1 MIKFSELYRK
11 NKEAFRQ
18 TMSAMWCSEP
28 ANESQKVYAKKIKGL
43 LDECFA
49 PENALP
55 LVQSMESYKHVNV
68 AIDKANELIG
78 GRWKKSYLPFQH
90 QYECWKALSEE
101 IIEDGIQ
108 KKKSIVV
115 TTGTGSGKT
124 ECFML
129 PLIHDLQKNYK
140 GNQIEAIFLY
150 PLNALM
156 EDQKNRLQ
164 EYLNGTDLKFAVYN
178 GNLPEKEDENNCELI
193 NEEKR
198 RFPSIIPT
206 RASMRSTPPNI
217 LLTNPTMLEYMLLR
231 TNDMPL
237 FTSGSLKWIVI
248 DETHTFTGAGAAEL
262 AMLLRRVL
270 KAFKVT
276 PEQVRF
282 ATSSATIGNG
292 AEEDLKL
299 KEFIAGIS
307 SQSFSQIEIIKGDRT
322 LGDYANSTV
331 REYAERLMKKEYL
344 PLNELIGGEDKSI
357 EDRLEVLDSLC
368 EKGLK
373 AKLHLFY
380 RVLNNGLRVKLTEH
394 KDGFFNIYTESPLDT
409 KDKTPYLELRRCK
422 KCGEYL
428 AIAEQDEKT
437 GIYSVPEIID
447 NDMFDFSSGSFMDNN
462 TVLFGLTKKKDFE
475 EESGNVPV
483 KVEEDKI
490 LPYNW
495 VEDGEW
501 HIVKNQQ
508 CKCPHCGQSFNEKEE
523 EVEDSDNLSSF
534 RLSTTLVSQILAPS
548 ILPLLKSTDGNKPHN
563 GQQYITFVDSR
574 QAAARC
580 TLKQN
585 LEQERM
591 WVQSRIYHELCKRTT
606 EYIKA
611 EDTLKKIKELEVRQD
626 FLEQQGD
633 NRDWAEYGKNASI
646 LKGLKENVKNVPCN
660 YMTWT
665 DIYNHLSG
673 PGEMEILERLCVQF
687 INRSQNSNEIDDYGR
702 PNGGTKVKYLY
713 MVMMEQLGKRPLLA
727 SSPET
732 MGLFTSYYPEL
743 DKITELPVAVINF
756 NTQVEKDNGLELKD
770 WKNLLKIFLDHSVRS
785 NESFFV
791 RDDIHNIDIFDCQ
804 RFESTKQPRRQ
815 VHKPSLESSNGRYS
829 TIVVLLCSLLPG
841 DGKMSSKV
849 KEYHQYLSN
858 VIKELWKQLLD
869 LQLLQLAYH
878 KNKAGNWV
886 QELDKNTKEPIY
898 RMNVERLCFKLYEN
912 PVLCKVAKSKNEH
925 PKYRPIETTFKGYT
939 PYQIG
944 NEPAKV
950 MAKPKK
956 WEVYPYYHGSDTKL
970 VAKQDILNWAHR
982 NRQILCENH
991 IWGENGCF
999 SNRLNAIH
1007 AYPNIF
1013 IQAEHTAQ
1021 IDKIVAKQSQEMFKE
1036 KNLNILACSTTME
1049 MGIDLGDLELV
1060 MMNSLPPHPANYKQ
1074 RVGRSGRGQG
1084 MISSAGITLCTSD
1097 SLALRT
1103 MYNPYEE
1110 IINRKVAV
1118 PFVDLQSKQVIQRHL
1133 NSYLLRES
1141 LTFNIGTDTRSS
1153 LKQECIEFF
1162 TNYYFKEDDHEQGR
1176 KDYTK
1181 IYVSANKLIYPDKKL
1196 GDEGVRYTIFKN
1208 YLDKV
1213 SKEDVRFLLKDTCFE
1228 NFEQDCIDET
1238 KKNIEDCYDILKERA
1253 NDIGEEY
1260 IKAKASYIGD
1270 KEFEETQNGKR
1281 LRKMFSCLLSQNLLQ
1296 FLSTNRFTPN
1306 ANMPV
1311 NIIEFDI
1318 NGNNL
1323 KNGWSSSVTSNPSYQ
1338 LQEALSQY
1346 APGNAVVYSNS
1357 VRYVRGILYTGIFRP
1372 DYSFKQVYTDGEH
1385 TVLNTPLPNAIPWPV
1400 NNREGLELIEPYA
1413 FIPDVNERVN
1423 RSYEKNRYTHVS
1435 AQLIGADDWMHDITS
1450 KHLFS
1455 IRSNRECVN
1464 AKILYYNEGI
1474 RNGYAVCTGCG
1485 KTMLETGPYNPIKD
1499 KSSKSK
1505 YDHYHISQT
1514 FNGQPVKCKGSN
1526 NPKKWR
1532 HNVILGGLFQTD
1544 YAEMIVRKSSQTN
1557 EIIDEKNVLNT
1568 LGIVFCT
1575 VLAKML
1581 GIERRD
1587 IDFVVMQ
1594 NKHLCIFDTNPGGAG
1609 YSNRLANIQMMNDV
1623 IDEADKFLDSV
1634 TSVDRLLDKFTMK
1647 YSNKLDIDE
1656 AKKWIKEEINLREQI
1671 PQNIMNAYASLSPR
1685 VANFTDIETD
1695 LKNAENV
1702 TLFVSSDW
1710 NQWRYQSSDVDELE
1724 LTWKNRIRK
1733 VRKLSDKINRRV
1745 FVIGDSH
1752 HVETPVKLM
1761 MKSMEDWCRC
1771 YAWHG
1776 QLADGVYPVA
1786 YINDRLY
1793 ITDVKEQLNP
1803 CGSWA
1808 SDCLYCINI
1817 PGVDLKGD
1825 CIDLTINTALP
1836 SSKFVLSMDKNTRI
1850 KSCELADVIAKNKEC
1865 DGLIQKFM
1873 EYCNQSN
1880 CGLEIEYM
1888 DEHLKSIVGMVTTIQ
1903 FIKYFVKKFNK
1914 PVESL
1919 KFVMEQYVDYGQYNG
1934 LESNL
1939 SNDRTRDQKLKDLI
1953 SQWTQVYDRTHIDS
1967 KYKKSLPH
1975 WRCLSFRCGEH
1986 VLEFYPNGGIINEW
2000 RLPYNSKPDDVTI
2013 ETELDL
2019 VRRKEV
2025 MYDVI
2030 VK

>member
-1 MIKFSELYRK
+1 MLKFTELYKK
-11 NKEAFRQ
+11 NREAFRQ

-28 ANESQKVYAKKIKGL
+28 ANESQRIYAEKIKEL

-49 PENALP
+49 PENAFP

-68 AIDKANELIG
+68 AIDRANKLIG
-78 GRWKKSYLPFQH
+78 GRWKKTYPPFQH
-90 QYECWKALSEE
+90 QYECWNALSEE
-101 IIEDGIQ
+101 ITEDGVS

-129 PLIHDLQKNYK
+129 PLIHDLQMIHDLQKNYNENK
-140 GNQIEAIFLY
+140 IEAIFLY

-156 EDQKNRLQ
+156 EDQKKRLQ
-164 EYLNGTDLKFAVYN
+164 EYLKNTNLTFAVYN
-178 GNLPEKEDENNCELI
+178 GNLPEKRDEDNRQLI
-193 NEEKR
+193 EEETNK
-198 RFPSIIPT
+198 FPSIIPT
-206 RASMRSTPPNI
+206 RVEMRNTPPNI

-248 DETHTFTGAGAAEL
+248 DETHTFTGAGATEL

-270 KAFKVT
+270 KAFDVT
-276 PEQVRF
+276 PDQVRF

-292 AEEDLKL
+292 EDEDLKL

-307 SQSFSQIEIIKGDRT
+307 GQSHSQIKIIKGERT
-322 LGDYANSTV
+322 LGDYSDESV
-331 REYAERLMKKEYL
+331 REYAERLMEKEYL
-344 PLNELIGGEDKSI
+344 PLNELIGGEGESI

-368 EKGLK
+368 EKGMK

-380 RVLNNGLRVKLTEH
+380 RVLTNGLRVKLTEH
-394 KDGFFNIYTESPLDT
+394 KDGFFKIYPESPLDS

-428 AIAEQDEKT
+428 AIAEQNEDT
-437 GIYSVPEIID
+437 GVYSVPEIID
-447 NDMFDFSSGSFMDNN
+447 NDMFDFSSSSFMNN
-462 TVLFGLTKKKDFE
+462 KTVLFGLTKKKDFE

-483 KVEEDKI
+483 KVEQDKI
-490 LPYNW
+490 LPYDW
-495 VEDGEW
+495 AEDGEW

-508 CKCPHCGQSFNEKEE
+508 CKCPHCGQSFNEKAE
-523 EVEDSDNLSSF
+523 EVEDSDHLNSF
-534 RLSTTLVSQILAPS
+534 RLSTTLISQILAPS
-548 ILPLLKSTDGNKPHN
+548 ILPLLKATDGNKPHN

-591 WVQSRIYHELCKRTT
+591 WVQSRVFHELCKRTT
-606 EYIKA
+606 EYLQAK
-611 EDTLKKIKELEVRQD
+611 DTIKKIKELEAKQI
-626 FLEQQGD
+626 FLEQQE
-633 NRDWAEYGKNASI
+633 DWAEYGKNASL
-646 LKGLKENVKNVPCN
+646 LKGLKEDVNNVPRN

-665 DIYNHLSG
+665 DIYNYLSG
-673 PGEMEILERLCVQF
+673 PNEKETLERLCIQF
-687 INRSQNSNEIDDYGR
+687 INRSQNSDEIEAGQPKDV
-702 PNGGTKVKYLY
+702 TKTKYLY
-713 MVMMEQLGKRPLLA
+713 MVMMEQLGKRPLFA

-743 DKITELPVAVINF
+743 DNITELPTAVVNF
-756 NTQVEKDNGLELKD
+756 NTKVVEKANEIALKD
-770 WKNLLKIFLDHSVRS
+770 WKNLLKIFIDHSVRS

-791 RDDIHNIDIFDCQ
+791 KDDNHNIDIFDCQ
-804 RFESTKQPRRQ
+804 RFESKKQPRRQ
-815 VHKPSLESSNGRYS
+815 VHKPSLESANGRYS
-829 TIVVLLCSLLPG
+829 TVVVLLCSLLPG

-849 KEYHQYLSN
+849 KEYHKYLSD
-858 VIKELWKQLLD
+858 VINELWTKLIDLRLLEHACKRRNNGWEAEYD
-869 LQLLQLAYH
+869 NQ
-878 KNKAGNWV
+878 
-886 QELDKNTKEPIY
+886 TKEPIY

-912 PVLCKVAKSKNEH
+912 PVMCKVAKSKNEH
-925 PKYRPIETTFKGYT
+925 PKYRPIETTFKGYA
-939 PYQIG
+939 PYLLG
-944 NEPAKV
+944 NEPIKITAE
-950 MAKPKK
+950 PDK
-956 WEVYPYYHGSDTKL
+956 WEVYPYYHGSATKPTTE
-970 VAKQDILNWAHR
+970 QDILSWAESCR
-982 NRQILCENH
+982 KILWENH

-999 SNRLNAIH
+999 TNRLNAIH
-1007 AYPNIF
+1007 VYPSIF

-1036 KNLNILACSTTME
+1036 KDLNILACSTTME

-1060 MMNSLPPHPANYKQ
+1060 MMNSLPPHPANFKQ
-1074 RVGRSGRGQG
+1074 RAGRSGRGLG
-1084 MISSAGITLCTSD
+1084 MNSSASITLCTSD
-1097 SLALRT
+1097 SLGLRT
-1103 MYNPYEE
+1103 MYNPYGE

-1118 PFVDLQSKQVIQRHL
+1118 PFVDMQSKQVIQRHL

-1141 LTFNIGTDTRSS
+1141 LTFNIGVDTQTS

-1162 TNYYFKEDDHEQGR
+1162 TNYKFGR
-1176 KDYTK
+1176 DKNGENNYEYIFLKDRRVFPENK
-1181 IYVSANKLIYPDKKL
+1181 I
-1196 GDEGVRYTIFKN
+1196 GDEGIRYAAFKN
-1208 YLDKV
+1208 SLESVKI
-1213 SKEDVRFLLKDTCFE
+1213 EDVKFLLKDTCFE

-1238 KKNIEDCYDILKERA
+1238 KKDIEDCYNLLKERA

-1260 IKAKASYIGD
+1260 KKAKDDYIGRFD
-1270 KEFEETQNGKR
+1270 ETRNGKR
-1281 LRKMFSCLLSQNLLQ
+1281 LRKKFSGLLSQNLLQ

-1323 KNGWSSSVTSNPSYQ
+1323 RSSWSSSVTSNPSYQ

-1385 TVLNTPLPNAIPWPV
+1385 TVLNSSLPNAIPWSV
-1400 NNREGLELIEPYA
+1400 NNRTELELIEPYA
-1413 FIPDVNERVN
+1413 FIPDVKEPVS
-1423 RSYEKNRYTHVS
+1423 RSYEKNIYTRVS
-1435 AQLIGADDWMHDITS
+1435 AQLIGANDWEDTIG

-1455 IRSNRECVN
+1455 IRSNRECGN
-1464 AKILYYNEGI
+1464 AKMLYYNEGI
-1474 RNGYAVCTGCG
+1474 GYGYAVCTGCG
-1485 KTMLETGPYNPIKD
+1485 KTMLEMSPYNRIRD
-1499 KSSKSK
+1499 NSSKSK
-1505 YDHYHISQT
+1505 DKDKYDHNDIRKTNNS
-1514 FNGQPVKCKGSN
+1514 KCKGSN
-1526 NPKKWR
+1526 NPQKWR

-1544 YAEMIVRKSSQTN
+1544 YTEIVVRKHSMTN

-1647 YSNKLDIDE
+1647 YSNKLDVDE
-1656 AKKWIKEEINLREQI
+1656 AKKWIKEEISLRGQI
-1671 PQNIMNAYASLSPR
+1671 PPSIMNSYARLSPR
-1685 VANFTDIETD
+1685 IANFSDIVSD
-1695 LKNAENV
+1695 LKNAKEV
-1702 TLFVSSDW
+1702 TLFVGSDW
-1710 NQWRYQSSDVDELE
+1710 NQWRYQSSNVDELE
-1724 LTWKNRIRK
+1724 QTWKNRIRK
-1733 VRKLSDKINRRV
+1733 VRKLSDTVKCRV
-1745 FVIGDSH
+1745 FVVGDCQH
-1752 HVETPVKLM
+1752 LDTPVKLM
-1761 MKSMEDWCRC
+1761 MKSMEDWCHC
-1771 YAWHG
+1771 YAWNG

-1803 CGSWA
+1803 NGSWA
-1808 SDCLYCINI
+1808 SDCLYCISI
-1817 PGVDLKGD
+1817 PGVEFKEDK
-1825 CIDLTINTALP
+1825 IDLTINAEVP
-1836 SSKFVLSMDKNTRI
+1836 SSKFVLGMGEDTRI
-1850 KSCELADVIAKNKEC
+1850 KSTELASVIAKQDEC
-1865 DGLIQKFM
+1865 EGLIQKFQ
-1873 EYCNQSN
+1873 EYCERSNQ
-1880 CGLEIEYM
+1880 GLEIEYM

-1903 FIKYFVKKFNK
+1903 FIRYFVKKFNK
-1914 PVESL
+1914 PVASM

-1934 LESNL
+1934 IESNL
-1939 SNDRTRDQKLKDLI
+1939 PNDRTRDQKLEELI
-1953 SQWTQVYDRTHIDS
+1953 TQWNEVNGKVKIDS
-1967 KYKKSLPH
+1967 KYRKTLPH

-2000 RLPYNSKPDDVTI
+2000 RLPFNCKPDNVSI
-2013 ETELDL
+2013 ETDLEL

-2030 VK
+2030 FK